1 MQAVCRKDVRAF
13 MIEKMPINLK
23 LLLTLSQE
31 IFTEERAGV
40 IYECRKLK
48 EEGDESYEIRKKR
61 AAMSVILAKIQ
72 RIDNKD

>member
-1 MQAVCRKDVRAF
+1 

-23 LLLTLSQE
+23 ILLTLSDE
-31 IFTEERAGV
+31 IFTEERSGI

-48 EEGDESYEIRKKR
+48 GEEENESCEIRKKR

-72 RIDNKD
+72 RIDDKD

>member
-1 MQAVCRKDVRAF
+1 

-31 IFTEERAGV
+31 IFIEERSGV

-48 EEGDESYEIRKKR
+48 EKEESESYEIRKKR